1 MIFFFYGPNAYATRH
16 EIHRMTEAYIKKTG
30 SDLGFERLEGPNLS
44 LKTLQATLQAS
55 PFLATSRL
63 VIVDDFGK
71 VKVTGEALERVL
83 ASIPSTTVV
92 IFCDSEVDQRT
103 AYYKTMHKVARNV
116 KFEALTGAQLNAW
129 VSNEAKQL
137 GGSIDRAGVQALLAT
152 AGENQWRLSGEIS
165 KLVSYQSKI
174 TAETVALLV
183 VPTLNQSIFDLVEAM
198 TAGRGKA
205 ALGAYHEL
213 LAERTNEIYLL
224 TMVIWQLRNLLLAR
238 TAHGLAPNDLAKV
251 AGMSPYV
258 ATKAMQAARS
268 YDESTLKQAFLAATE
283 CEYRIKSGIE
293 PAQPAVERLILEV
306 ATKR

>member
-1 MIFFFYGPNAYATRH
+1 MIFFFYGPNAYGARH
-16 EIHRMTEAYIKKTG
+16 EIHRMTEAYVKKTG
-30 SDLGFERLEGPNLS
+30 SDLGFERIDGSNLNLKS
-44 LKTLQATLQAS
+44 LQSTLQAS

-71 VKVTGEALERVL
+71 VKVTSEALEATL
-83 ASIPSTTVV
+83 AVIPSTTVAV
-92 IFCDSEVDQRT
+92 FYDGEVDQRT
-103 AYYKTMHKVARNV
+103 AYFKTMQKIARTV
-116 KFEALTGAQLNAW
+116 KFEAMSSSELTNWIMA
-129 VSNEAKQL
+129 EAKRL
-137 GGSIDRAGVQALLAT
+137 GGSIDRPTAQALLAA
-152 AGENQWRLSGEIS
+152 AGEDQWRLSGELS
-165 KLVSYQSKI
+165 KLVSYQTKISK
-174 TAETVALLV
+174 ETVALMV

-205 ALGAYHEL
+205 AMSAYHEL

-238 TAHGLAPNDLAKV
+238 TAVGLAPNDLAKV

-258 ATKAMQAARS
+258 AGKAMQAARS
-268 YDESTLKQAFLAATE
+268 FDESTLKQAFLAATE
-283 CEYRIKSGIE
+283 CEYRIKSGRE

>member
-1 MIFFFYGPNAYATRH
+1 MIFFFYGPNAYAARH
-16 EIHRMTEAYIKKTG
+16 EIHRMSEAYVKKTG
-30 SDLGFERLEGPNLS
+30 SDIGFERLEGAGLT
-44 LKTLQATLQAS
+44 LKGLQTTLQTS

-63 VIVDDFGK
+63 VIIDDFGK
-71 VKVTGEALERVL
+71 VKVTSEALEHTL
-83 ASIPSTTVV
+83 ASIPSTTVAV
-92 IFCDSEVDQRT
+92 FYDSDVDQRT

-116 KFEALTGAQLNAW
+116 KFEAMTGSQLIAW
-129 VSNEAKQL
+129 VTNETKRL
-137 GGSIDRAGVQALLAT
+137 GGTIERPAAQALLAT
-152 AGENQWRLSGEIS
+152 AGEDQWRLSGELS
-165 KLVSYQSKI
+165 KLVSYQPKV
-174 TAETVALLV
+174 TAETVAFLV

-258 ATKAMQAARS
+258 AGKAMQAARA

-283 CEYRIKSGIE
+283 CEYRIKSGRE